1 MVDRTDES
9 DAEGPDDAG
18 HDHARHSVGGR
29 WGHLARRVFHVG
41 MVAIP
46 WAWYWHADG
55 VEEALGQP
63 REVLLGALMA
73 LGVGFEL
80 VRRHKGWTI
89 FGQRAYEAHQFSAMA
104 WGLVSVGLTLQFAP
118 AVGEL
123 GAAIGV
129 PIIWSLSLV
138 DPLMGELRRAGRADS
153 VVATLGMIVTAAVWL
168 ISGQLLGAPLW
179 LAAVMAPL
187 TVAAEWPRLRWIDD
201 NATMTLAPLAAALAL
216 TPWLG

>member
-9 DAEGPDDAG
+9 AAERPDDAG
-18 HDHARHSVGGR
+18 HDHARHSVGGS

-46 WAWYWHADG
+46 WVWYWHTDG
-55 VEEALGQP
+55 VEQALGQP

-73 LGVGFEL
+73 VGVGFEL
-80 VRRHKGWTI
+80 LRRHKGWTF
-89 FGQRAYEAHQFSAMA
+89 FGQRAYEAHQFSALA
-104 WGLVSVGLTLQFAP
+104 WGMVSVGLTLQFAP

-138 DPLMGELRRAGRADS
+138 DPLMGELRRAGKPDS
-153 VVATLGMIVTAAVWL
+153 VVVTLGMIVTAAVWL

-187 TVAAEWPRLRWIDD
+187 TVAAEWPRLHWIDD
-201 NATMTLAPLAAALAL
+201 NATMTLAPLAAALVLA
-216 TPWLG
+216 PWLG